1 MFREKNICFST
12 SHCGKV
18 PSVNFQELL
27 DRHNLDVLFVSN
39 PYNIRYLSGFK
50 EGKDARIVITKDGP
64 TLITDGRYI
73 VEASQQPFPHRI
85 LPRRS
90 ELNHLL
96 AEFFRGRVGIEAEHL
111 SVATLEG
118 FQRDFPDL
126 EFVSTRG
133 IFETLRRRKSPEEI
147 ALIRRAAHL
156 ADQGFVHILPFI
168 KPGVREIEVALELE
182 FFLRKNGAEGLAF
195 STTVASGERGAMP
208 HGGASAR
215 KIAMGELVTLDF
227 GCVVGGYC
235 SDMTRTVAVGRVSS
249 ELRAIYQVVLEA
261 QNLALQAVGPGRRGQ
276 ELDALARDH
285 LTRLGYGAH
294 FTHGL
299 GHGVGL
305 FIHEAP
311 SLSQTSE
318 DTLEAYEVVTVEP
331 GVYIPGLGGCRIEDL
346 VLVTEQGHEVLSQSP
361 KHLIEL

>member
-1 MFREKNICFST
+1 M
-12 SHCGKV
+12 
-18 PSVNFQELL
+18 NFQELL
-27 DRHNLDVLFVSN
+27 DRHKLDVLFVSN

-90 ELNHLL
+90 ELNNLL

-118 FQRDFPDL
+118 FRRDFPDL

-133 IFETLRRRKSPEEI
+133 LLENLRRRKSPEEI
-147 ALIRRAAHL
+147 ALIRQAAHL
-156 ADQGFVHILPFI
+156 ADQGFARILPFI
-168 KPGVREIEVALELE
+168 KPGVRELEVALELE
-182 FFLRKNGAEGLAF
+182 FFLRKSGAEGLAF
-195 STTVASGERGAMP
+195 GTTIASGERGAMP
-208 HGGASAR
+208 HGGASTR

-249 ELRAIYQVVLEA
+249 ELRAIYQAVLEA

-346 VLVTEQGHEVLSQSP
+346 VLVTEQGHEVLSRSP
-361 KHLIEL
+361 KELIEL

>member
-1 MFREKNICFST
+1 
-12 SHCGKV
+12 
-18 PSVNFQELL
+18 VNFQELL
-27 DRHNLDVLFVSN
+27 DRHKLDVLFVSN

-90 ELNHLL
+90 ELNNLL

-118 FQRDFPDL
+118 FRRDFPDL

-133 IFETLRRRKSPEEI
+133 LLENLRRRKSPEEI
-147 ALIRRAAHL
+147 ALIRQAAHL
-156 ADQGFVHILPFI
+156 ADQGFAHILPFI
-168 KPGVREIEVALELE
+168 KPGVRELEVALELE
-182 FFLRKNGAEGLAF
+182 FFLRKSGAEGLAF
-195 STTVASGERGAMP
+195 GTTIASGERGAMP
-208 HGGASAR
+208 HGGASTR

-249 ELRAIYQVVLEA
+249 ELRAIYQAVLEA

-346 VLVTEQGHEVLSQSP
+346 VLVTEQGHEVLSRSP
-361 KHLIEL
+361 KELIEL

>member
-1 MFREKNICFST
+1 MD
-12 SHCGKV
+12 
-18 PSVNFQELL
+18 FQQLL
-27 DRHNLDVLFVSN
+27 DQHKLDVLFVSN
-39 PYNIRYLSGFK
+39 PYNVRYLSGFK
-50 EGKDARIVITKDGP
+50 EGKDARIVITRDGP

-73 VEASQQPFPHRI
+73 VEATQQPFPHRI
-85 LPRRS
+85 LTRRS
-90 ELNHLL
+90 ELNNLL
-96 AEFFRGRVGIEAEHL
+96 AEFFRGRVGIEADHL
-111 SVATLEG
+111 SVAMLEG
-118 FQRDFPDL
+118 FRRDFPDL

-133 IFETLRRRKSPEEI
+133 LFENLRRRKSHEEI
-147 ALIRRAAHL
+147 ALIRQAAYL
-156 ADQGFVHILPFI
+156 ADQGFAHILPFI
-168 KPGVREIEVALELE
+168 KPGVRELEVALELE

-208 HGGASAR
+208 HGGASQR
-215 KIAMGELVTLDF
+215 KIGSGELVTLDF

-235 SDMTRTVAVGRVSS
+235 SDMTRTVAVGKVSD
-249 ELRAIYQVVLEA
+249 ELRAIYQAVQEA
-261 QNLALQAVGPGRRGQ
+261 QDLALQVVGPGKRGR
-276 ELDALARDH
+276 ELDALAREH

-305 FIHEAP
+305 WVHEAP

-318 DTLEAYEVVTVEP
+318 DTLEAHDILTIEP

-361 KHLIEL
+361 KDLIEL

>member
-1 MFREKNICFST
+1 
-12 SHCGKV
+12 
-18 PSVNFQELL
+18 VNFQELL

-147 ALIRRAAHL
+147 ALIRRATHL
-156 ADQGFVHILPFI
+156 ADQGFAHILPFI

-182 FFLRKNGAEGLAF
+182 FFLRKNGSEGLAF

-249 ELRAIYQVVLEA
+249 ELRAIYQVV
-261 QNLALQAVGPGRRGQ
+261 
-276 ELDALARDH
+276 LDALARDH

>member
-1 MFREKNICFST
+1 
-12 SHCGKV
+12 
-18 PSVNFQELL
+18 VNFQELL
-27 DRHNLDVLFVSN
+27 DRHKLDVLFVSN
-39 PYNIRYLSGFK
+39 PYNIRYLSSFK

-90 ELNHLL
+90 ELNNLL

-118 FQRDFPDL
+118 FRRDFPDL

-133 IFETLRRRKSPEEI
+133 LLENLRRRKSPEEI
-147 ALIRRAAHL
+147 ALIRQAAHL
-156 ADQGFVHILPFI
+156 ADQGFAHILPFI
-168 KPGVREIEVALELE
+168 KPGVRELEVALELE
-182 FFLRKNGAEGLAF
+182 FFLRKSGAEGLAF
-195 STTVASGERGAMP
+195 GTTIASGERGAMP
-208 HGGASAR
+208 HGGASTR

-249 ELRAIYQVVLEA
+249 ELRAIYQAVLEA

-346 VLVTEQGHEVLSQSP
+346 VLVTEQGHEVLSRSP
-361 KHLIEL
+361 KELIEL